1 MGIAN
6 ESYYYYKTTR
16 KIVSVFGAM
25 FNDIYTARELEDG
38 TLTNMARVP
47 LSYGPRSK
55 FLSRIREE
63 NRLDSP
69 KIGIRLPRMS
79 FEITSMDY
87 DTEAKL
93 NRLNRRKFDVA
104 GSSEVVDT
112 AYAPVPY
119 NLGFELNIMARTQD
133 DALQI
138 LEQIIPLFTPEYT
151 ISVKDIEGPGTTTDV
166 PFSLESISMSDDY
179 EGDFNDPR
187 TLIYTL
193 SFSAKVRYLGSL
205 SRLGIIRRAITSFL
219 DLDHG
224 GFYEKVVVKED
235 EPKHFV
241 STIDNRDTY
250 QITLDSSAVGYVEN
264 ETVIGETSGYGA
276 LTTSVSSDSVNVK
289 YLENTLILGEN
300 LIGETSGE
308 SLPILDVQPVSEN
321 DV

>member
-6 ESYYYYKTTR
+6 ESYFYYKTTR

-63 NRLDSP
+63 SRLDSP

-93 NRLNRRKFDVA
+93 NRINRRKFEVP
-104 GSSEVVDT
+104 GSSGEVVDT

-119 NLGFELNIMARTQD
+119 VLGLELNILARTQD

-138 LEQIIPLFTPEYT
+138 LEQIIPIFTPEYT

-166 PFSLESISMSDDY
+166 PFSLDSVSMNDDY
-179 EGDFNDPR
+179 EGDFTESR

-193 SFSAKVRYLGSL
+193 SFSAKVRYLGSI
-205 SRLGIIRRAITSFL
+205 RRQGIIRRAITSFL
-219 DLDHG
+219 DLDDQ

-241 STIDNRDTY
+241 SSIDNRDTY
-250 QITLDSSAVGYVEN
+250 QINLDAAEVSYTEG
-264 ETVIGETSGYGA
+264 ETVVGETSGYGA
-276 LTTSVSSDSVNVK
+276 LVTSVTLDTIEVQ
-289 YLENTLILGEN
+289 YLENSLILGEN

-308 SLPILDVQPVSEN
+308 SAPILDVFAL
-321 DV
+321 